1 MQHNEKT
8 LCPTTSL
15 RNIKEITSVGVFIAA
30 WIKLTLKGIK
40 LAVGDCY
47 GYNAL
52 DVFKKLKNNKN
63 WRINNDQFI
72 YKKLNKANKFEP
84 LYFSFYIIIVKTILI
99 IHGFGS
105 ALSKEPIRPTGSDES
120 GS

>member
-1 MQHNEKT
+1 MKRFTLALKKESWSAQEMLNSQIRNWTSATINVMQHNET

-15 RNIKEITSVGVFIAA
+15 RNIKEILSVGVFIGA

-52 DVFKKLKNNKN
+52 DVFKKLKNNK
-63 WRINNDQFI
+63 
-72 YKKLNKANKFEP
+72 K
-84 LYFSFYIIIVKTILI
+84 
-99 IHGFGS
+99 
-105 ALSKEPIRPTGSDES
+105 
-120 GS
+120 

>member
-1 MQHNEKT
+1 LALKKESWSAQEMLNSQIRNWTSATINVMQHNEKT

-15 RNIKEITSVGVFIAA
+15 RNIKEIPSVGVFIGT

-52 DVFKKLKNNKN
+52 DVFKKLKNNK
-63 WRINNDQFI
+63 
-72 YKKLNKANKFEP
+72 K
-84 LYFSFYIIIVKTILI
+84 
-99 IHGFGS
+99 
-105 ALSKEPIRPTGSDES
+105 
-120 GS
+120 